1 MIRQTRKKFETE
13 ELRTESTGNQL
24 LRNDSVWNIG
34 SDVSTTSQRVEDE
47 EENEDDK
54 NVDVVSDVGD
64 NDKEVD
70 IEKSSDASN
79 SGLNNRDS
87 SETKAG
93 NDVTDGQ
100 DIKPLENG
108 LSSQQSNI
116 HNNSDI
122 ENIEDIH
129 ETIYLLRK
137 RIRELENK
145 ENDSVN
151 NESPYRSL
159 PSMA

>member
-1 MIRQTRKKFETE
+1 VETFRKLSNLADIPNDSPESNEHSFESRCSSFQKKLPYSRWETFQRVKQNRHSRLTAMIRQTRKKFETE

-87 SETKAG
+87 SE
-93 NDVTDGQ
+93 
-100 DIKPLENG
+100 
-108 LSSQQSNI
+108 S
-116 HNNSDI
+116 
-122 ENIEDIH
+122 
-129 ETIYLLRK
+129 
-137 RIRELENK
+137 
-145 ENDSVN
+145 
-151 NESPYRSL
+151 
-159 PSMA
+159 